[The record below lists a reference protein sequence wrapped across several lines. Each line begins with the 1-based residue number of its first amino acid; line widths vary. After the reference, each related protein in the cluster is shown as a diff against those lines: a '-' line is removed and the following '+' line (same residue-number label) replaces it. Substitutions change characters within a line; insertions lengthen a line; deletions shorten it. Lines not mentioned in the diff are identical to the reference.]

1 MPSNP
6 SHTKPP
12 LKPLTVTIKQT
23 EQITGLGTTT
33 IYDLIKRGEY
43 KTTKEGRRTLI
54 FYDCL
59 ERRLFAARRGSAA
72 PPGRP
77 RKYPTLS
84 K

>member
-59 ERRLFAARRGSAA
+59 ERRYSLPAEEAPRRR
-72 PPGRP
+72 GRP
-77 RKYPTLS
+77 RNILP
-84 K
+84 